1 MIASRMMATRFRRL
15 AVPLLVGAVGVVG
28 LTGCSNK
35 STDAALMSY
44 TDSTGPHTIHIS
56 SSEYRKQLG
65 ELVGSGPFQTLLK
78 SHNFSLG
85 GDQKNT
91 TAQDVSTSY
100 LSQLVEQA
108 AIDAQFSTLK
118 LTITSAAR
126 TAATQ
131 DAKESFA
138 LDSELQT
145 NASGQQAFV
154 GKGVVFLS
162 FPKSFQDILV
172 DRQARAE
179 AVGAYYTTL
188 TPTKEQALYNEFATD
203 LCPSGRVVS
212 QIIVKEVATA
222 QTILTE
228 LKAGASFADLA
239 KTKSTDTASA
249 KLGGAVGCLRKG
261 TFVAPFE
268 AAAYA
273 APFGIPTGP
282 VKSQFGYHV
291 LVVNHATYADLQAEL
306 TQALSQNP
314 LVARDL
320 RLQSMKVWIN
330 PQFGT
335 GSLAVDQQQGQLFFN
350 VAAPVVPAV
359 RTCREKSAVCAPP
372 TSTTTTVPAAG

>member
-1 MIASRMMATRFRRL
+1 MISSRFRRL

-35 STDAALMSY
+35 STDAASMSY
-44 TDSTGPHTIHIS
+44 TDSTGKHTIRIS
-56 SSEYRKQLG
+56 SAEYRKQLG
-65 ELVGSGPFQTLLK
+65 ELVGSAQFQSLLK
-78 SHNFSLG
+78 GHGFSLG
-85 GDQKNT
+85 GDQKST

-108 AIDAQFSTLK
+108 AVDAQFSTLK
-118 LTITSAAR
+118 LTITDAAR

-131 DAKESFA
+131 DAKQSFA

-145 NASGQQAFV
+145 NASGQQTFV
-154 GKGVVFLS
+154 GKGVVFAS
-162 FPKSFQDILV
+162 FPKSFQTILV
-172 DRQARAE
+172 DRQARSE

-188 TPTKEQALYNEFATD
+188 TPAKEQALYDEFATD

-212 QIIVKEVATA
+212 QILVKDEATA
-222 QTILTE
+222 QSILTQ
-228 LKAGASFADLA
+228 LKGGASFAGLA

-249 KLGGAVGCLRKG
+249 KVGGAVGCLRKG

-282 VKSQFGYHV
+282 VKSQYGYHV
-291 LVVNHATYADLQAEL
+291 IVVNHASYADLQADL
-306 TQALSQNP
+306 TSALSRNP

-350 VAAPVVPAV
+350 IAAPAVPAV
-359 RTCREKSAVCAPP
+359 RTCREKTAACAPP
-372 TSTTTTVPAAG
+372 TTTTTTVPAAG